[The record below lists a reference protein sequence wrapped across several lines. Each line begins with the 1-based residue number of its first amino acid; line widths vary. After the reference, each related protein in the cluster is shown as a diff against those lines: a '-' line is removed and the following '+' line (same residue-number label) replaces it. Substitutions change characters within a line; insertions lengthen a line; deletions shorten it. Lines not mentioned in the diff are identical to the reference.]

1 MFLITLCT
9 VCSLTT
15 TMPFA
20 SQLCLPGYTISL
32 SCIHVSTILPYPYS
46 ISSQPRSSSVSKVH
60 LLPIAIY
67 QLVHC
72 DLGKVERITTQS
84 MLLINHISHSR
95 TTEVAAARQR
105 ANAPNFSQANCRLS
119 EVSGSKLEIQRIKQ
133 PVVNVCLPVVALS
146 PRSCWSDTCF

>member
-20 SQLCLPGYTISL
+20 SQRCLPGYTISL

-60 LLPIAIY
+60 RLPIPIY

-105 ANAPNFSQANCRLS
+105 ANAPNFSQANCRVS